1 MKILIAEDTPSA
13 QLLLRRTL
21 EAWGHEVLYADN
33 GAQALAALAESD
45 VSLVVSD
52 WMMPVMDGVE
62 LCRRIRAAEWDRFIY
77 VLMLTAVADKE
88 DLALAFDA
96 GANDYVTKPFNRFE
110 LKAHVQAGERI
121 VTLERER
128 TQRIAELEESLRT
141 IRRLKELL
149 PICMYCR
156 KIRNDDNYWQQMEDY
171 VHEETGTDFSHG
183 ICPDCYETVVKPEL
197 TQLEREK
204 ESSR

>member
-21 EAWGHEVLYADN
+21 ENWGHEVLYADN

-110 LKAHVQAGERI
+110 LKARVQAGERI

>member
-21 EAWGHEVLYADN
+21 ENWGHEVLYADN

-110 LKAHVQAGERI
+110 LKARVQAGERI

-128 TQRIAELEESLRT
+128 TQRIAEREESLRT

>member
-21 EAWGHEVLYADN
+21 ENWGHEVLYADN

>member
-1 MKILIAEDTPSA
+1 MKILIVEDTPSA

-21 EAWGHEVLYADN
+21 EKWGHEVLCADN
-33 GAQALAALAESD
+33 GVQALAALADSD

-52 WMMPVMDGVE
+52 WMMPEMDGVE
-62 LCRRIRAAEWDRFIY
+62 FCRRVRAAEWDRYIY
-77 VLMLTAVADKE
+77 LIMLTAVTEKE

-96 GANDYVTKPFNRFE
+96 GANDYVTKPFSQLE
-110 LKAHVQAGERI
+110 LRARIQAGERI

-128 TQRIAELEESLRT
+128 AQRIAELEESLRT

-149 PICMYCR
+149 PICMYCK
-156 KIRNDDNYWQQMEDY
+156 KIRNDDNYWQKMEEY

-183 ICPDCYETVVKPEL
+183 ICPDCYETVVKP
-197 TQLEREK
+197 QLAQWKQEK
-204 ESSR
+204 ENG

>member
-21 EAWGHEVLYADN
+21 ENWGHEVLYADN

-110 LKAHVQAGERI
+110 LKARVQAGERI

-141 IRRLKELL
+141 
-149 PICMYCR
+149 
-156 KIRNDDNYWQQMEDY
+156 
-171 VHEETGTDFSHG
+171 
-183 ICPDCYETVVKPEL
+183 
-197 TQLEREK
+197 
-204 ESSR
+204 

>member
-21 EAWGHEVLYADN
+21 ENWGHEVLYADN

-62 LCRRIRAAEWDRFIY
+62 LCRRIRAAEWDRSGI

-110 LKAHVQAGERI
+110 LKARVQAGERI

>member
-110 LKAHVQAGERI
+110 LKARVQAGERI

>member
-21 EAWGHEVLYADN
+21 ENWGHEVLYADN

-96 GANDYVTKPFNRFE
+96 G
-110 LKAHVQAGERI
+110 
-121 VTLERER
+121 
-128 TQRIAELEESLRT
+128 
-141 IRRLKELL
+141 
-149 PICMYCR
+149 
-156 KIRNDDNYWQQMEDY
+156 
-171 VHEETGTDFSHG
+171 
-183 ICPDCYETVVKPEL
+183 
-197 TQLEREK
+197 
-204 ESSR
+204 